1 MLETLEML
9 LQSLGQ
15 EDPLKEGMTT
25 SPCILACRIPWTEE
39 PGGLKSMGSQG
50 VWHNWSDL
58 IAAAAAIS
66 RVRRNSLI
74 LSQKKDL
81 QAHAKKTVT
90 ENSPSYHSPHLF
102 SLELCSVVLWGPAML
117 NKPLECTLIH
127 PFFLN
132 SHLHHLGSGFH
143 SSHFNSWNPFLAHV
157 SASGSLTFS
166 YSVSS

>member
-1 MLETLEML
+1 MAIH
-9 LQSLGQ
+9 S
-15 EDPLKEGMTT
+15 
-25 SPCILACRIPWTEE
+25 SVLAWRIPGTGD
-39 PGGLKSMGSQG
+39 PDGLPSMGSHTVG
-50 VWHNWSDL
+50 HNWSDL

>member
-1 MLETLEML
+1 MAIH
-9 LQSLGQ
+9 S
-15 EDPLKEGMTT
+15 
-25 SPCILACRIPWTEE
+25 SVLAWRIPGTGD
-39 PGGLKSMGSQG
+39 PDGLPSMGSHTVG
-50 VWHNWSDL
+50 HNWSDL

-74 LSQKKDL
+74 LSPKKDL

-132 SHLHHLGSGFH
+132 SHLHHLGSGFY